1 MAVWSRR
8 NERTRP
14 PLRRRR
20 EEKAAKSKKD
30 PKARVVIGALMVT
43 AIFGN
48 NDVDV
53 DTAGDADGGGG
64 LSDASNAKCMHAV
77 ALAAHPVEASEH
89 GGLAATLLGVRKS
102 GL

>member
-1 MAVWSRR
+1 MSARGHPFAAAAR
-8 NERTRP
+8 
-14 PLRRRR
+14 
-20 EEKAAKSKKD
+20 KAAKSKKD

-43 AIFGN
+43 AILGN

-77 ALAAHPVEASEH
+77 ALAAHPVEAASTV
-89 GGLAATLLGVRKS
+89 GLRPHSWV
-102 GL
+102 